1 MMTYEKE
8 IADTLA
14 KISTEITTKYNSLVR
29 MLERK
34 HKIVDLWKINSD
46 YN

>member
-14 KISTEITTKYNSLVR
+14 KIGAEITTKYNSLVR

-34 HKIVDLWKINSD
+34 RKIVELWKINSGS
-46 YN
+46 N